1 MTLLTPDICNTVIS
15 FVFSF
20 CLLLIACAV
29 TDGTGTMACDV
40 IKSTVEI
47 YFHTEGDDELSAA
60 DKQDMYDLLAETILA
75 QSEAGTFASVGEV
88 TYVEAA
94 PLDSDDDGS
103 RTTSDENA
111 YGNSNSDNKKE
122 GSGSI
127 PIIVPIAAV
136 AAIAG
141 GAYYYTSSKDG
152 DGEKPEQD
160 TSDSEDDEQRMRQ
173 TSQ

>member
-1 MTLLTPDICNTVIS
+1 
-15 FVFSF
+15 
-20 CLLLIACAV
+20 
-29 TDGTGTMACDV
+29 MACDV

-47 YFHTEGDDELSAA
+47 YFHTEGDELSAA
-60 DKQDMYDLLAETILA
+60 DKQDMYDLLAETIMA

-88 TYVEAA
+88 AYVEAA
-94 PLDSDDDGS
+94 PLDGDDNGS
-103 RTTSDENA
+103 RTTSDENT
-111 YGNSNSDNKKE
+111 YGSSNSDGKKE

-127 PIIVPIAAV
+127 PIVVPIAAV

-160 TSDSEDDEQRMRQ
+160 TSDSEDDDHNKQRR
-173 TSQ
+173 